1 MLLNFSNCKI
11 FCDKTLFGVGGGG
24 GGGLMTILC
33 HEQPHVKVEMIWD
46 VGADINNQA
55 IGRWSIVKLVTHF
68 FMLAPFFNVGG
79 F

>member
-1 MLLNFSNCKI
+1 MLVTVKFFVTKLY
-11 FCDKTLFGVGGGG
+11 LGWGGGG

-55 IGRWSIVKLVTHF
+55 KGRWSIVKLVTHF